1 MPPAGPCPGCFCHEN
16 TASLDWHL
24 GRIRFGR
31 KRYDEFAAF
40 QDWQADMIEVYQ
52 IDLLPFH

>member
-1 MPPAGPCPGCFCHEN
+1 MKIRHTSTGTWA
-16 TASLDWHL
+16 ASK
-24 GRIRFGR
+24 FGR